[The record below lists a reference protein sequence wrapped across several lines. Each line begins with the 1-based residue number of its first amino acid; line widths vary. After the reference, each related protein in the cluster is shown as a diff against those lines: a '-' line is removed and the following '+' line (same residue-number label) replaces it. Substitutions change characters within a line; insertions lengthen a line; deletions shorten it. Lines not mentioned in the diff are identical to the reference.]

1 MLRCAEDYGLDWVT
15 VLSDP
20 YTEAEAFG
28 LKVEYPEDNLPVH
41 VGLVIEAISD
51 INKLKLPD
59 IASSSRMRNRVREVE
74 TFSKE
79 AGDKYFIVGWVEG
92 PLAEYVDLR
101 GLTDACMDLYDH
113 EFEVCKA
120 MDLLLENAMRFASA
134 QIQAGAHCIGIGD
147 AACSQIGPAFYKS
160 FVFERQKQLVD
171 YVQSNGAIAKL
182 HICGDTTSILPDLI
196 ATGAKII
203 DVDHLVRDMSRLP
216 ICSVRTR
223 CFQVTAIL

>member
-1 MLRCAEDYGLDWVT
+1 
-15 VLSDP
+15 
-20 YTEAEAFG
+20 
-28 LKVEYPEDNLPVH
+28 
-41 VGLVIEAISD
+41 
-51 INKLKLPD
+51 
-59 IASSSRMRNRVREVE
+59 
-74 TFSKE
+74 
-79 AGDKYFIVGWVEG
+79 
-92 PLAEYVDLR
+92 
-101 GLTDACMDLYDH
+101 
-113 EFEVCKA
+113 

-203 DVDHLVRDMSRLP
+203 DVDHLVRDMSRFTHLLGP
-216 ICSVRTR
+216 DQVLSGNSDPVEVVMRGTKEYITSSVKECCRQTGGR
-223 CFQVTAIL
+223 GIVSAGCEIPRQTPPENFKAYCEAARQLTDII